1 MILIRNEFKKLRY
14 KKSSYLLLIVICNLL
29 LLFAFLTRYTY
40 NELYGDDWRKSLL
53 DTNKSLTALL
63 EDEKSNN
70 FFTKEM
76 TELILINDY
85 YLENNIDPS
94 RPDYL
99 KFLSESR
106 DLATFIFIAC
116 IFISSTIITDE
127 YDEGKIKILLLQP
140 YKKWHFVAAK
150 WVVVI
155 LINIFLWMYFTALSI
170 AIGAV
175 FFGIQLTPSV
185 NIINGAIVQTTTIS
199 NLVLQFIAL
208 LINSIA
214 ISTFAFTAANVL
226 INKTLSVT
234 IGLCGYFLGGICKK
248 IFSKLS
254 LNFLQYEFFTLTS
267 ADNLISI
274 PAKQLPGTS
283 LIISGYIILMF
294 VSSCLIFSKKER
306 LM

>member
-116 IFISSTIITDE
+116 IFISSTIITHE
-127 YDEGKIKILLLQP
+127 YDEEMAFCSSQMGCCYLNKYFFMDVFYRLIDSYRCGLLWDP
-140 YKKWHFVAAK
+140 
-150 WVVVI
+150 
-155 LINIFLWMYFTALSI
+155 INT
-170 AIGAV
+170 
-175 FFGIQLTPSV
+175 
-185 NIINGAIVQTTTIS
+185 
-199 NLVLQFIAL
+199 
-208 LINSIA
+208 
-214 ISTFAFTAANVL
+214 
-226 INKTLSVT
+226 
-234 IGLCGYFLGGICKK
+234 
-248 IFSKLS
+248 FSKY
-254 LNFLQYEFFTLTS
+254 N
-267 ADNLISI
+267 
-274 PAKQLPGTS
+274 
-283 LIISGYIILMF
+283 
-294 VSSCLIFSKKER
+294 
-306 LM
+306 